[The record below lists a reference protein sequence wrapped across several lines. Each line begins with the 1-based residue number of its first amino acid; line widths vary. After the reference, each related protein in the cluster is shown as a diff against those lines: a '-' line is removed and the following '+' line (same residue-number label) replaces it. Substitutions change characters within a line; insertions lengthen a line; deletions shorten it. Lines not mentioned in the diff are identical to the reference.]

1 MKRFVTLVITAAM
14 FLGVTPVNAYA
25 AVPFKDVPAHEW
37 YYGHVSNA
45 YELGLIKGKTANSFG
60 PNDNLTHAEAV
71 TLAANMHRAY
81 SGDTIEKTAGAMW
94 YQGSVNYCYKY
105 GIISQ
110 NYDWNKPATRAV
122 YMDIF
127 SRALPSTLMQEIN
140 RVDMGMI
147 PDVPAEN
154 TYAQGIYSLYR
165 AGIVRGVDDAYS
177 CNPNSYVKRCE
188 VAAILTRMM
197 DATQRLNFTL
207 ADPNYAGD
215 VATPD
220 FAVISTPRGDL
231 FLSGALKDKV
241 TLKNV
246 STDYGKAVAVYAK
259 TTKGDMKVFTIHM
272 ATDEPGKHN
281 LGFIMGTNGKAYEI
295 GIKMEKLTGVSL
307 GESDMEMVYEV
318 MEEVNHVINQ
328 IMEMPGYVEDVEDE
342 RIIEFPDNGT
352 AKKEPEKVTTEDKK
366 KEDKKE
372 EVKQDKEEQTNGKWE
387 MDDENIIIKT
397 PIGKLY
403 YPEMWQETLDV
414 TVKESKDSYSVKY
427 FETNGKYKV
436 ELFTI
441 GIGNGS
447 KGDLLGYYND
457 GGKKVGVY
465 LSMAEIDED
474 KLTGLNPEKVYVMQ
488 EDVNYL
494 LENLFELRGF
504 EAA

>member
-1 MKRFVTLVITAAM
+1 MKRFVTLAITAVM
-14 FLGVTPVNAYA
+14 ILGMAPVNAFA
-25 AVPFKDVPAHEW
+25 AVPFKDVPANEW
-37 YYGHVSNA
+37 YYGHVQNA
-45 YELGLIKGKTANSFG
+45 YEKGLIKGKGVDSFG

-71 TLAANMHRAY
+71 TLAANMNRAY
-81 SGDTIEKTAGAMW
+81 TGDTIEKTSGAMW
-94 YQGSVNYCYKY
+94 YMGSVNYCYSH

-110 NYDWNKPATRAV
+110 DYDWNKPATRAV

-127 SRALPSTLMQEIN
+127 SRALPSGMMQEIN

-147 PDVPAEN
+147 PDVPAAN
-154 TYAQGIYSLYR
+154 AYAQSIYSLYR

-197 DATQRLNFTL
+197 DATQRLTFTL
-207 ADPNYAGD
+207 ADPNYSGEGTM
-215 VATPD
+215 ATPD

-231 FLSGALKDKV
+231 FLGGELKDKV
-241 TLKNV
+241 SVKNV
-246 STDYGKAVAVYAK
+246 STDYGKAVAIYAK
-259 TTKGDMKVFTIHM
+259 TAKGEAKVFTIHM

-281 LGFIMGTNGKAYEI
+281 LGFIMGENGKAYEI
-295 GIKMEKLTGVSL
+295 GIGMEKIA
-307 GESDMEMVYEV
+307 ESNWSEADLNLIYEV
-318 MEEVNHVINQ
+318 MEEVNDVITQ
-328 IMEMPGYVEDVEDE
+328 ITEMPGYVEDVEDE

-352 AKKEPEKVTTEDKK
+352 AKKEESKKVTTTDKK

-372 EVKQDKEEQTNGKWE
+372 DKEDKEENTKWD

-414 TVKESKDSYSVKY
+414 TVKESKGCYTVRY

-436 ELFTI
+436 ELFAISI
-441 GIGNGS
+441 GENAD
-447 KGDLLGYYND
+447 GDLLGYYGDD
-457 GGKKVGVY
+457 GEKVGVY
-465 LSMAEIDED
+465 LNIAEIDED
-474 KLTGLNPEKVYVMQ
+474 DLTGLNPEKVYVMQ

-494 LENLFELRGF
+494 LEKLFELRGF
-504 EAA
+504 EGA